1 MTIADH
7 PASSSIL
14 AFDGFAPEA
23 LDPLLAAARR
33 RIAAGDAAP
42 LVTVTSRAPALDPI
56 ALFAAAR
63 ELDLEA
69 ALWLQ
74 PAAGLA
80 LIGIGRTWAIE
91 PSGADRFTAAGDAW
105 RSVLA
110 TALSDG
116 ADTALRGAGPV
127 LLGGLGFTGR
137 VPAADGQWA
146 PFGASSLVLPEFAL
160 AQTHDEVRLTAA
172 IGPGTIPT
180 TDVEA
185 MERRWRALVA
195 RALELAA
202 GPDDEGIPLHDG
214 TLSVIG
220 EQPGRAAW
228 DRLVGLYAGA
238 VGRGRL
244 DKVVLARRVDV
255 RSRDGLDVPAAL
267 HRLAASAPE
276 STTFAFSRGR
286 GTFLGAT
293 PERLVRTAGH
303 AFETVAIAG
312 SAPRS
317 ADAAEDARLG
327 AGLVASEKD
336 REEHAVVVTM
346 LRTSL
351 SPLVDELR
359 VAPSPALIKL
369 RHVQHLVTPMA
380 GTLRDDAGLLAL
392 AERLH
397 PTPAVGGE
405 PRALALEMIAEHE
418 GFERGWYAGP
428 IGWVGADGDGELMVA
443 LRCGLVEE
451 RDAALFAGCGIVAD
465 SDPASEWEE
474 SRIKLRAV
482 GSALGDVVETVAQGV
497 R

>member
-1 MTIADH
+1 VGAWL
-7 PASSSIL
+7 P
-14 AFDGFAPEA
+14 
-23 LDPLLAAARR
+23 RR
-33 RIAAGDAAP
+33 P
-42 LVTVTSRAPALDPI
+42 S
-56 ALFAAAR
+56 
-63 ELDLEA
+63 E
-69 ALWLQ
+69 
-74 PAAGLA
+74 LA
-80 LIGIGRTWAIE
+80 LAR
-91 PSGADRFTAAGDAW
+91 
-105 RSVLA
+105 
-110 TALSDG
+110 
-116 ADTALRGAGPV
+116 
-127 LLGGLGFTGR
+127 
-137 VPAADGQWA
+137 
-146 PFGASSLVLPEFAL
+146 
-160 AQTHDEVRLTAA
+160 THDEARLTAA
-172 IGPGTIPT
+172 IGPGTVST
-180 TDVEA
+180 TDVEV

-202 GPDDEGIPLHDG
+202 GPGDEGMTLLGG
-214 TLSVIG
+214 TLAVIG

-255 RSRDGLDVPAAL
+255 KSRDRLDVPAAL
-267 HRLAASAPE
+267 RRLAASAPE

-293 PERLVRTAGH
+293 PERLVQTAGR

-317 ADAAEDARLG
+317 ADGAEDARLG
-327 AGLVASEKD
+327 AGLLASEKD
-336 REEHAVVVTM
+336 REEHAVVVAM

-351 SPLVDELR
+351 SPLVEELR
-359 VAPSPALIKL
+359 VAPSPALLRL

-451 RDAALFAGCGIVAD
+451 RDATLFAGCGIVAD

-474 SRIKLRAV
+474 SRIKLRTV
-482 GSALGDVVETVAQGV
+482 GSALGDVVEAAAQGG